1 MSRAAARIRPVQLSD
16 YDAWAVLHRGY
27 RDFYEHPDDDSAI
40 ERVWAWLM
48 DDSHEVT
55 GLVAEVDGRLV
66 GITHY
71 RRFARPS
78 SGTVGIY
85 LDDLF
90 TSEDARGHGVGRA
103 LIGAVTD
110 IARAEGCS
118 VVRWITSESN
128 TQARILYD
136 AVATAMPLVTYD
148 ITP

>member
-1 MSRAAARIRPVQLSD
+1 MSRAAVIIRPVHPSD
-16 YDAWAVLHRGY
+16 HDAWAVLHRGY
-27 RDFYEHPDDDSAI
+27 RDFYQHPDDDSAI
-40 ERVWAWLM
+40 ERVWSWLL
-48 DDSHEVT
+48 DDNHEVN

-90 TSEDARGHGVGRA
+90 TSDDSRGLGVGRA
-103 LIGAVTD
+103 LIAAVTE
-110 IARAEGCS
+110 IARSDGCS

-128 TQARILYD
+128 ARARILYD
-136 AVATAMPLVTYD
+136 AVATPMPLVTYD
-148 ITP
+148 IVP